1 MAFYKAAFKAVED
14 VIKQLDGKRITASGG
29 GDGGGYGEDP
39 GGGDDGGDGGY
50 GGGDGGYGG
59 GGGGFPQ

>member
-1 MAFYKAAFKAVED
+1 VAFYKAAFKAVED
-14 VIKQLDGKRITASGG
+14 VIKQLDGKRITANGG
-29 GDGGGYGEDP
+29 GDGGYSEDP

-50 GGGDGGYGG
+50 GGGEGGYGG